1 MSDWRL
7 LIDRPRDGLENMAI
21 DEAILISCNDSFQG
35 STFRLYEWS
44 SAVLSLG
51 CFQKADNI
59 INCCS
64 HAGIPFVRR
73 ITGGRAVL
81 HLDEITYS
89 IVCHEEEPLFNEGI
103 SGAYRIINRCLF
115 EALAAA
121 GVKAQMHPD
130 KARGYSTNRISCFH
144 SASRYEIIANG
155 KKLAGSAQRRFKK
168 AFLQHGSILFG
179 IDEELVSRLF
189 GKGAVSR
196 MTWLRL
202 YSDIKKDEFK
212 AVLAEKIREGLNIR
226 FIPGRMSD
234 KEVRLKE
241 ILMAAKYADDMW
253 NLHGI
258 DKFHLYRAS

>member
-21 DEAILISCNDSFQG
+21 DEAILISCNDGFQG

-89 IVCHEEEPLFNEGI
+89 IVCREEEPLFNEGI
-103 SGAYRIINRCLF
+103 SGAYRIISKCLF

-130 KARGYSTNRISCFH
+130 NGRGYSTNRISCFH
-144 SASRYEIIANG
+144 SASKYEIIANG
-155 KKLAGSAQRRFKK
+155 KKVTGSAQRRFKK